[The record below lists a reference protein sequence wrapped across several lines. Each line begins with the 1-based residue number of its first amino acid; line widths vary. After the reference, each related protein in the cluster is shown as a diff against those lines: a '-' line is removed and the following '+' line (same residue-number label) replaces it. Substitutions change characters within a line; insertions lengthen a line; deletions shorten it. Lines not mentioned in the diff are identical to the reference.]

1 MSMSLFQ
8 LVKMVHVS
16 REKHKNYACQSKNT
30 SRTTLFANI
39 LIKVLRQQLVVKYV
53 TIMVS
58 RSTYRNMRK
67 PKQVHR
73 STTESN
79 GPVTCSQDVKGQT
92 EGFGLNEVLDHK
104 NKCSDNMNIIFN
116 HGELCIKSLLEIT
129 FRDPLKNKHPISRS
143 TKSCLHM

>member
-1 MSMSLFQ
+1 MSLFQ
-8 LVKMVHVS
+8 LVKMVLVS
-16 REKHKNYACQSKNT
+16 RDKHKNYACQSKNT

-53 TIMVS
+53 IIMVS

-67 PKQVHR
+67 PNQVHR

-79 GPVTCSQDVKGQT
+79 GPVTCSQDVKGHT
-92 EGFGLNEVLDHK
+92 EGFGLNQVLVHK

-116 HGELCIKSLLEIT
+116 HDELWTLYKIT
-129 FRDPLKNKHPISRS
+129 FRNHFQRS
-143 TKSCLHM
+143 T